1 MFFNYT
7 ISNYKELNNS
17 EKASLL
23 NIISSIDKNSF
34 QSIEDMD
41 SKYYSSIFDCGTSFF
56 IIFYKNKLVGSMGCI
71 TQDISLNEEA
81 FLSDIYID
89 FKILPKICDK
99 LEVFFALMN
108 KSLHHCKLK
117 NASAIK
123 IGVTEEHTHLTSL
136 ILNSGF
142 KKTYDAVIMELY
154 EKAFDHSIINYND
167 VNIEFKPLTQLN
179 KFEFI
184 DLYNSIFIDS
194 PNAGS
199 IDTYTIDNILNF
211 HENFPDTVGILEYND
226 EKIGVYE
233 LYLDG
238 TIGWIDSV
246 GIISKYQGQQL
257 TPLILNK
264 CIQKLI
270 SYGAESFKLLVIN
283 TNLRAYETYK
293 KFGFEDKE
301 IFSEWYKRK
310 I

>member
-1 MFFNYT
+1 MFFDYT
-7 ISNYKELNNS
+7 ISNYKDLNNS
-17 EKASLL
+17 GKARLL
-23 NIISSIDKNSF
+23 NIISSIDKTSF

-71 TQDISLNEEA
+71 TQDISINGEA

-89 FKILPKICDK
+89 FKMLPKICDK

-117 NASAIK
+117 NASSIK
-123 IGVTEEHTHLTSL
+123 VGVTDEHNNLTSL

-142 KKTYDAVIMELY
+142 KKIYDAVIMNFSNKSLN
-154 EKAFDHSIINYND
+154 FSTINYSD
-167 VNIEFKPLTQLN
+167 VNIELKPLTQLN
-179 KFEFI
+179 KSEFI
-184 DLYNSIFIDS
+184 NLYNSAFIDS
-194 PNAGS
+194 PNATS
-199 IDTYTIDNILNF
+199 IDTYTVDNIFNF
-211 HENFPDTVGILEYND
+211 HENFPDTVGILKYND
-226 EKIGVYE
+226 KNIGVYE
-233 LYLDG
+233 LFLDG

-246 GIISKYQGQQL
+246 GIIPEYRGQQL

-264 CIQKLI
+264 CIEKLI
-270 SYGAESFKLLVIN
+270 SYGSKSFKLLVIN
-283 TNLRAYETYK
+283 KNVRAYETYK
-293 KFGFEDKE
+293 KFGFKDEK